1 MHLERAAV
9 DGQPPA
15 PVELREQ
22 RPGVERV
29 AAGAVQQRPQGGPR
43 RRAVTV
49 RDQGAQLGVVE
60 PADLRGGHTGAR
72 GQREE
77 LFPHR
82 QRTGG
87 EQHRERQLGRGEPGE
102 HGERIG
108 IGLVHVVG
116 DQDDRAAVAQPL
128 HPVHDAFG
136 LVGGRGVREV
146 EADQP
151 GDEAERP
158 TPGGVVGGRAEQPR
172 RVRPEGEQRGERVE
186 GGRLP
191 DPRPSG
197 QQQHGR
203 VVQQRHQPSDVS
215 RSDDERSRHRSSL
228 DGRPRPPHRLNE
240 RSEPSEMAD
249 GAPPP
254 PAHRERMSTGTHLS
268 GPFTPVVGELPGD
281 LNGAYLC
288 IGDHRAHRV
297 TIEAGH
303 ARYDN
308 RFVRTSTPRDLP
320 AVNIVR
326 HGGRLLALAEC
337 ARPHVLDDRL
347 DTVGPCTFDGVLPD
361 GICAHP
367 KIDPATGEMLVFRY
381 RRTPP
386 FLAWTTIGR
395 DGTAR
400 PMTPVDG
407 IERPS
412 MIHDMAITRRYVV
425 LVVAPLFFDGQAAMA
440 GGSLLYWQPEHGTRI
455 ALVPRDGG
463 PVRWC
468 HDDAFWVW
476 HTANAHDVD
485 DPVAGNPVVLDYA
498 EWPRPGGRARAHLAR
513 AVIDPAAGVVR
524 RTVVDDLD
532 VDFCRIDD
540 RLIGR
545 AHPVSAFAVA
555 TGAPLPHPGGRDALA
570 WHDTRTDAVATWRP
584 DGLAVGEPVFAPDP
598 RSDAP
603 DRGWWLTFT
612 TRHSTGAC
620 ALVVIPAADP
630 ARGPMAEIRM
640 PVCVPLGQH
649 GNWITY

>member
-1 MHLERAAV
+1 
-9 DGQPPA
+9 
-15 PVELREQ
+15 
-22 RPGVERV
+22 
-29 AAGAVQQRPQGGPR
+29 
-43 RRAVTV
+43 
-49 RDQGAQLGVVE
+49 
-60 PADLRGGHTGAR
+60 
-72 GQREE
+72 
-77 LFPHR
+77 
-82 QRTGG
+82 
-87 EQHRERQLGRGEPGE
+87 
-102 HGERIG
+102 
-108 IGLVHVVG
+108 
-116 DQDDRAAVAQPL
+116 
-128 HPVHDAFG
+128 
-136 LVGGRGVREV
+136 
-146 EADQP
+146 
-151 GDEAERP
+151 
-158 TPGGVVGGRAEQPR
+158 
-172 RVRPEGEQRGERVE
+172 
-186 GGRLP
+186 
-191 DPRPSG
+191 
-197 QQQHGR
+197 
-203 VVQQRHQPSDVS
+203 
-215 RSDDERSRHRSSL
+215 
-228 DGRPRPPHRLNE
+228 
-240 RSEPSEMAD
+240 
-249 GAPPP
+249 
-254 PAHRERMSTGTHLS
+254 MSTGTHLS

-288 IGDHRAHRV
+288 IGDHRVHRV

-308 RFVRTSTPRDLP
+308 RFVSTSTPRELP

-412 MIHDMAITRRYVV
+412 VIHDMAITRRYVV
-425 LVVAPLFFDGQAAMA
+425 LVVAPLFFDGHAATA

-524 RTVVDDLD
+524 RTVVADLD

-555 TGAPLPHPGGRDALA
+555 TGAPQPHPGGRDALA
-570 WHDTRTDAVATWRP
+570 WHDTRTDAIATWRP

-630 ARGPMAEIRM
+630 ARGPMAEIRL
-640 PVCVPLGQH
+640 PVRGPLQH
-649 GNWITY
+649 GNWFTY